1 MADLENEAF
10 QDIETAY
17 NKMASYSPRP
27 LFDIKIDGQTVTNVN
42 DRLISLT
49 VTDNRGFEADT
60 VDLEI
65 DDSDGAVQ
73 LPPRGTQISVSI
85 GWDATQLVYKGL
97 YVVDEISHTGPPDKL
112 TISARSVDFRDSFNV
127 KREYSWHDTT
137 VSYVVRA
144 IASRYELKAG
154 VSTDLADIQIDHADQ
169 TDESDISFLTRM
181 AEMLGGA
188 TTVKNGVLLF
198 ITPGTGRSASGQVL
212 PSIKITRQSGDHH
225 SFRIADRDAYTGVTA
240 YWMDLNFGKKKKTTV
255 RGRRKAKPKR
265 KIQQP
270 GRQLPGRGRGKCV
283 RVAGNIQNRRS
294 RKTSGHGEMATAET
308 RGRGIQHDAGQR
320 NAGALPGTAR
330 RNERV

>member
-265 KIQQP
+265 KNP
-270 GRQLPGRGRGKCV
+270 A
-283 RVAGNIQNRRS
+283 AG
-294 RKTSGHGEMATAET
+294 TAATWK
-308 RGRGIQHDAGQR
+308 GQR
-320 NAGALPGTAR
+320 EMCTCCGQHTKQKKPQ
-330 RNERV
+330 NERPR